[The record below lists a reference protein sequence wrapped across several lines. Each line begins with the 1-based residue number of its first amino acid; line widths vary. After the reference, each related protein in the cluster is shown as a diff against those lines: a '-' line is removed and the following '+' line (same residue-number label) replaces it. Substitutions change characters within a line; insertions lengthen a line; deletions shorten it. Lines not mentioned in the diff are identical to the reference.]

1 MLEIIC
7 IALGMILCFAG
18 GFIVCYIR
26 DKKGMND
33 FDKK

>member
-7 IALGMILCFAG
+7 IALGMVLCFAG